1 MGLLLLGGM
10 MVTYRV
16 AHQVLVFDSIARAR
30 LLLQRLLLLV
40 VEHNAVR
47 VVVLNIMT
55 ASSLG

>member
-1 MGLLLLGGM
+1 